1 MMNVSSKDT
10 QAILEEINAA
20 FIGHCVRAYM
30 SLLNPSLK
38 AFIEAN
44 LDEID
49 PQVVFIDNDIDMGA
63 ASRARN
69 SLKPTLFV
77 FTENMKEDSYIT
89 SCADKVEIPEEI
101 RLRVLD
107 AWYEAQEATA

>member
-1 MMNVSSKDT
+1 MQISNEDKQS
-10 QAILEEINAA
+10 ILEEINAA

-38 AFIEAN
+38 EFIEAH
-44 LDEID
+44 LEEID

-77 FTENMKEDSYIT
+77 FTENMRADSYIT
-89 SCADKVEIPEEI
+89 SCADKIEIPEEI
-101 RLRVLD
+101 RLRVFEAWHD
-107 AWYEAQEATA
+107 AQPSCEI

>member
-1 MMNVSSKDT
+1 MQISTSDT
-10 QAILEEINAA
+10 KAILEEINSA

-38 AFIEAN
+38 EFIEAH
-44 LDEID
+44 LKEID
-49 PQVVFIDNDIDMGA
+49 PQVVFIDNNIDMGA

-77 FTENMKEDSYIT
+77 FTENMRADSYIT
-89 SCADKVEIPEEI
+89 SCADKVEIPEAI
-101 RLRVLD
+101 RLRVFEAWHD
-107 AWYEAQEATA
+107 AQPSCEI

>member
-1 MMNVSSKDT
+1 MQISNEDK

-20 FIGHCVRAYM
+20 FIGHCVRGYM

-38 AFIEAN
+38 AFLEAHT
-44 LDEID
+44 DEID

-77 FTENMKEDSYIT
+77 FTENMRADPYIT

>member
-1 MMNVSSKDT
+1 MQVSNEDKQS
-10 QAILEEINAA
+10 ILEEINSA
-20 FIGHCVRAYM
+20 FIGHCVRAYI

-38 AFIEAN
+38 EFIEAH
-44 LDEID
+44 LKEID

-77 FTENMKEDSYIT
+77 FTENMTADSYIT
-89 SCADKVEIPEEI
+89 SCADKVEIPEAI

>member
-1 MMNVSSKDT
+1 MQISNQDK

-38 AFIEAN
+38 EFIEAHLN
-44 LDEID
+44 EID
-49 PQVVFIDNDIDMGA
+49 PQVVFIDNDIDLRGA
-63 ASRARN
+63 YRARN

-77 FTENMKEDSYIT
+77 FTGNMLPDSYIT
-89 SCADKVEIPEEI
+89 SCADKVEIPEPI
-101 RLRVLD
+101 RLRAVE
-107 AWYEAQEATA
+107 AWYEAQPETEM

>member
-1 MMNVSSKDT
+1 MQISTADT
-10 QAILEEINAA
+10 KAILEEINSA
-20 FIGHCVRAYM
+20 FIGYCVRAYM
-30 SLLNPSLK
+30 SLINPSLK
-38 AFIEAN
+38 EFIEAHLN
-44 LDEID
+44 EID
-49 PQVVFIDNDIDMGA
+49 PQVVFIDNNIDMGA

-77 FTENMKEDSYIT
+77 FTENMKADSYIT

-107 AWYEAQEATA
+107 AWYEAQPET

>member
-1 MMNVSSKDT
+1 MQISTSDT
-10 QAILEEINAA
+10 KAILEEINSA

-38 AFIEAN
+38 EFIEAH
-44 LDEID
+44 LKEID
-49 PQVVFIDNDIDMGA
+49 PQVVFIDNNIDMGA

-77 FTENMKEDSYIT
+77 FTENLRADSYIT
-89 SCADKVEIPEEI
+89 SCADKVEIPEAI
-101 RLRVLD
+101 RLRVFEAWHD
-107 AWYEAQEATA
+107 AQPSCEI

>member
-1 MMNVSSKDT
+1 MQISTSDT
-10 QAILEEINAA
+10 KAILVEINSA

-38 AFIEAN
+38 EFIEAH
-44 LDEID
+44 LKEID
-49 PQVVFIDNDIDMGA
+49 PQVVFIDNNIDMGA

-77 FTENMKEDSYIT
+77 FTENMRADSYIT
-89 SCADKVEIPEEI
+89 SCADKVEIPEAI
-101 RLRVLD
+101 RLRVFEAWHD
-107 AWYEAQEATA
+107 AQPSCEI